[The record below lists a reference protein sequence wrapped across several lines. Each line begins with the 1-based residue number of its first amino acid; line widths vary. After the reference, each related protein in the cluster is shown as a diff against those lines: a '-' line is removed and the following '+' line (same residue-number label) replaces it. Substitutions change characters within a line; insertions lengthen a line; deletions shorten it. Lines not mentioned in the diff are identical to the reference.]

1 MCADNDKRMTEL
13 VWVNVIDNTS
23 QSSSETHL
31 SSMSP
36 N

>member
-1 MCADNDKRMTEL
+1 MCADDDKRKTEL
-13 VWVNVIDNTS
+13 LWVNVIDNTS
-23 QSSSETHL
+23 QPSSETHL